1 MMMFQKPVISTTN
14 TILLSAEFCRTKSVK
29 KFWNSSIQNMRFSQL
44 QSRCEGSHIQ
54 VDQTQFF
61 LCSNIMSEEE
71 EEEDEGFRF

>member
-1 MMMFQKPVISTTN
+1 
-14 TILLSAEFCRTKSVK
+14 
-29 KFWNSSIQNMRFSQL
+29 MRFSQL